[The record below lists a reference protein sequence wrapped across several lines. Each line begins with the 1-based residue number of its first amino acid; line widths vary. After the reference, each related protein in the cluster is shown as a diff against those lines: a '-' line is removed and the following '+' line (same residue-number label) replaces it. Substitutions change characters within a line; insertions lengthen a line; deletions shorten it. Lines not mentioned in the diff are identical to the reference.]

1 MLYTGC
7 YESCKGN
14 LCVSISADKGKSA
27 SFEGKNYLDL
37 APKAEFWRTWRN
49 NIGKISEEENT
60 KFYIHE
66 YYNQVLKNLDP
77 YKILKDLD
85 NCIMLCYEKENEFC
99 HRHLV
104 AFWLEEKL
112 KIHVPEVK
120 VTDSGCL
127 LKLERPEYLRQLLLN
142 EMNLPS

>member
-1 MLYTGC
+1 MLYIGC
-7 YESCKGN
+7 YDNCKGSI
-14 LCVSISADKGKSA
+14 CVTISGDRGRSAKFKGKC
-27 SFEGKNYLDL
+27 YPDL
-37 APKAEFWRTWRN
+37 APKKDFWQIWHN

-60 KFYIHE
+60 KYYIHE

-112 KIHVPEVK
+112 NIQINEVK
-120 VTDSGCL
+120 VLDDGRL
-127 LKLERPEYLRQLLLN
+127 LKLERPAYLRQLLLN
-142 EMNLPS
+142 EMNS